1 MNSKLDIEIIA
12 IGKLKEEYLRKAEMI
27 FVRNIGKVS
36 NIRLIELKD
45 EKTKDGAGEKELTRI
60 KDLEGQSILKYLD
73 AKATSIAMDISGKKV
88 TSTQFRNEMDKV
100 RSLEGKIQFVIGGSL
115 GLSENVLSKVTKRI
129 SFGEMTYPHQL
140 FRIML
145 LEEIQKCFEMRNLE
159 ERVQ

>member
-1 MNSKLDIEIIA
+1 MNSKLDIDIIA
-12 IGKLKEEYLRKAEMI
+12 IGKLKEEYLRKAEMA
-27 FVRNIGKVS
+27 FVRNLGKYS
-36 NIRLIELKD
+36 GIRLIELKD
-45 EKTKDGAGEKELTRI
+45 EKTKDGAGEKELKRV

-73 AKATSIAMDISGKKV
+73 PKSISIAMDISGKKV
-88 TSTQFRNEMDKV
+88 TSTQFRDEMDKV

-145 LEEIQKCFEMRNLE
+145 LEEIMKCFEMRNLE